1 LSPFLPKFE
10 NARGNIYLALLKAL
24 RLSDP
29 NIELLT
35 LPDFEDYLSVFIP
48 D

>member
-1 LSPFLPKFE
+1 LLPKFE
-10 NARGNIYLALLKAL
+10 NARGSIYLALLKAL

-35 LPDFEDYLSVFIP
+35 FPVFEDYLSVFIAE
-48 D
+48 

>member
-24 RLSDP
+24 RLIDP